1 MSTHDK
7 SNEPLRFTCGTNADG
22 ALTMSQKKPLNP
34 IADLMAKYSM
44 TEGQVLAVIEQIRSD
59 AELLKYGYGLKPK
72 VATFEFPKDALIEKA
87 TIADGLISRCVIVE
101 TAEQEDEKDTPAT
114 LGKRYAELAEL
125 RNDCHHSR
133 KCIDQ
138 IDSALFTISRIAG
151 IDAEKHI
158 DSLRDLA
165 GFFNTVS
172 VDAKIESKQISLKL
186 KRMS

>member
-1 MSTHDK
+1 MSIHDK

-22 ALTMSQKKPLNP
+22 ALTMKQKQTFSP
-34 IADLMAKYSM
+34 IADLAAMNNM
-44 TEGQVLAVIEQIRSD
+44 TEQQLLAAIEKIRSD
-59 AELLKYGYGLKPK
+59 SEVLKYGHNPK

-87 TIADGLISRCVIVE
+87 TIADGLISRCVMVE
-101 TAEQEDEKDTPAT
+101 PAGQEDEKDTPAT

-158 DSLRDLA
+158 DSLRELA